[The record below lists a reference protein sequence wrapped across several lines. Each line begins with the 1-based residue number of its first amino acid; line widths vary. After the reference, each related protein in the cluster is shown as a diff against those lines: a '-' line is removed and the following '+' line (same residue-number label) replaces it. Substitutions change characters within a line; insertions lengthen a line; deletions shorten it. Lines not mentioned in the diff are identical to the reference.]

1 MQVCC
6 IEGLANHGGTEL
18 CAVIRE
24 GHGEASTGEHMGQ
37 PLNRESLSFR
47 VPTRCPSRKAIRTGA
62 LLQAP
67 GRPGAVGELGTC
79 GRSLYG
85 NREISWLTKAARRH
99 WPASGRRGA
108 DADDA
113 RPREV

>member
-6 IEGLANHGGTEL
+6 IEGPANHDGTES

-24 GHGEASTGEHMGQ
+24 GLGEASTGEHMGQ
-37 PLNRESLSFR
+37 PLNRVSLSSR
-47 VPTRCPSRKAIRTGA
+47 VPTRSRSWKATRTGA

-67 GRPGAVGELGTC
+67 GRPGAVEEPGTC

-85 NREISWLTKAARRH
+85 NREILGLAGDVVPVRAGKARSHSR
-99 WPASGRRGA
+99 
-108 DADDA
+108 
-113 RPREV
+113 

>member
-1 MQVCC
+1 MKSPLKR
-6 IEGLANHGGTEL
+6 GNSSLANHGGTES

-24 GHGEASTGEHMGQ
+24 GLGEASTGEHMGQ

-67 GRPGAVGELGTC
+67 GRPGAVGEPGTC

-85 NREISWLTKAARRH
+85 NREILGLAGDAPPVRAGKARSHSR
-99 WPASGRRGA
+99 
-108 DADDA
+108 
-113 RPREV
+113 

>member
-6 IEGLANHGGTEL
+6 IEGLANHGGTES

-24 GHGEASTGEHMGQ
+24 GLGEASTGEHMGQ

-47 VPTRCPSRKAIRTGA
+47 VPTRCSSRKAIRTGA

-67 GRPGAVGELGTC
+67 GRPGAVGEPGTC

-85 NREISWLTKAARRH
+85 NRDILGLAGDALPVRAGKARSHSR
-99 WPASGRRGA
+99 
-108 DADDA
+108 
-113 RPREV
+113 

>member
-6 IEGLANHGGTEL
+6 IEGLANHGGTES

-24 GHGEASTGEHMGQ
+24 GLGEASTGEHMGQ

-62 LLQAP
+62 LFA
-67 GRPGAVGELGTC
+67 
-79 GRSLYG
+79 S
-85 NREISWLTKAARRH
+85 ARTTRR
-99 WPASGRRGA
+99 GRRTWHVWTLFV
-108 DADDA
+108 
-113 RPREV
+113 REPGDLGFGRRCTAGPCREGEEP